1 MGNTCC
7 PQPRSNNKNK
17 TSYDAINEA
26 EMNMTQK
33 DRALKHRNM
42 FIRPMGKGTA
52 RDSVRLLS
60 KVEVEGFNNEGINTD
75 ENILYKVARQVAS
88 LFNNEEQEK
97 VISVITDLK
106 EKHGVLDTKQPT
118 ALLDLIV
125 HFFDNLGKD
134 ESSTCRVFKM
144 FHQKFVLEAVCALK
158 FQGGLLNITTRDFTW
173 NIYISKRKK
182 TQINQT
188 KIIVKHIRTEYIIID
203 NGGKNPVGSFKGNN
217 ENIPKITYELEF
229 IFDKTFSSMLK
240 VKLSIIEVDDK
251 GMNNIDLP
259 KDIIKIKTDLS
270 LNQQPI
276 IIFES
281 TTNIG
286 E

>member
-1 MGNTCC
+1 
-7 PQPRSNNKNK
+7 
-17 TSYDAINEA
+17 
-26 EMNMTQK
+26 
-33 DRALKHRNM
+33 
-42 FIRPMGKGTA
+42 
-52 RDSVRLLS
+52 
-60 KVEVEGFNNEGINTD
+60 
-75 ENILYKVARQVAS
+75 
-88 LFNNEEQEK
+88 
-97 VISVITDLK
+97 
-106 EKHGVLDTKQPT
+106 
-118 ALLDLIV
+118 
-125 HFFDNLGKD
+125 
-134 ESSTCRVFKM
+134 M

-251 GMNNIDLP
+251 GMNNIELQ

-270 LNQQPI
+270 LNQHPI

-281 TTNIG
+281 TVYPGVTNEYCIPILERSSDLKLNKDFYCG
-286 E
+286 YSPERINPGDKLHNISSIVKITSGNNEEVSKWIDYLYGSVIEDGTFKTSNI